1 MRINPNL
8 QRQSEFNRNNI
19 VNYNS
24 SVNIDFLNDNTIKI
38 KKKEEAA
45 LGVIFV
51 NLSNWIEQKTK
62 ITFTG
67 ELELISGPSVMLV
80 FGGFDTGSLNIT
92 RKGKNFIEA
101 TGSKNPYGNQV
112 QVRVSH
118 NEEVIFKFVKI
129 KLEEGDKAT
138 PYIPRKDTIE
148 RAKRQY
154 FIGGGDFKE
163 VYPIS

>member
-8 QRQSEFNRNNI
+8 QQQSKFNRNNI

-45 LGVIFV
+45 SGMIFL
-51 NLSNWIEQKTK
+51 NLFNEIEQKTK

-67 ELELISGPSVMLV
+67 ELELISGPNVMLV
-80 FGGFDTGSLNIT
+80 FNGFDAGSTNIT
-92 RKGKNFIEA
+92 RKGKNFIKA

-138 PYIPRKDTIE
+138 PYIPHKNTIE
-148 RAKRQY
+148 TAKRQY

-163 VYPIS
+163 VYPL